1 MGVQTYPSYPGADKH
16 DLAPLFNVDRAR
28 GDDPFPFEA
37 PDQGFDLAL
46 VKSHGFSFGPVLNF
60 ENSRKPD
67 DVGAAVPKVK
77 LSIEPGVFA
86 SVQLTDSFRLRGDVR
101 KGVTGHKGWIGDV
114 GADYVVRN
122 GDNWLF
128 SIGPRVSWS
137 SNRYQDAYFGVSPEA
152 SLTSGLPTYNPGS
165 GIMSYGATSSFLT
178 QLSRDWGIMAYAKYD
193 RLVGD
198 AADSPLVQVYGS
210 RNQLSGG
217 LALSYTFGGGR

>member
-128 SIGPRVSWS
+128 LIGPRVSWS